1 MKLVL
6 CMHLMFLD
14 EDFYFS
20 KLLKTSILLFL
31 WYGCFSLNLLGFL
44 NAFSLLLSFVSDSD
58 LTDRC
63 VMSPALFF
71 RSFANRQ
78 PCCPALGFQMYH
90 AVKLLWVNRKPSQHA
105 FQSLK
110 MPRYMRFEDSSKLSR
125 ACVCVDL
132 LMDFLGF
139 QQRGREISWG
149 EKVLDQ
155 VYIQTFSD
163 LQVLEFLR
171 WKYTHKWVL
180 MSARQGLFLSS

>member
-1 MKLVL
+1 
-6 CMHLMFLD
+6 MFLD
-14 EDFYFS
+14 EYFYYS
-20 KLLKTSILLFL
+20 KLLKTNILLFL
-31 WYGCFSLNLLGFL
+31 WCGCFSLNLLGFL
-44 NAFSLLLSFVSDSD
+44 KVFSLLLSFVSDSG
-58 LTDRC
+58 LTDRY

-71 RSFANRQ
+71 RDFANRQ

-125 ACVCVDL
+125 DCHVCVDL

-139 QQRGREISWG
+139 QQRGRDISWG

-155 VYIQTFSD
+155 VYIQTFTD

-171 WKYTHKWVL
+171 WKYTHKRVL
-180 MSARQGLFLSS
+180 MPVSRGLFP